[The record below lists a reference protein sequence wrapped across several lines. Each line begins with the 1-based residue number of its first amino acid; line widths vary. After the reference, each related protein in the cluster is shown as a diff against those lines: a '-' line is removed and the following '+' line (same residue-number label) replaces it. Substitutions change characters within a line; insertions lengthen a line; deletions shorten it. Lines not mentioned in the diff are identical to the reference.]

1 MNPPNL
7 SVIAFLTI
15 KLLAL
20 VGLALYAVFAGI
32 MVRQEQL
39 MADVLEEAFEPVL
52 RLATIAHFVAA
63 VGVFLLAIILL

>member
-1 MNPPNL
+1 MNQDITI
-7 SVIAFLTI
+7 IAFLTV
-15 KLLAL
+15 KLFAL

-39 MADVLEEAFEPVL
+39 MADVLEEAFEPIL

-63 VGVFLLAIILL
+63 VGVLLLAIILL